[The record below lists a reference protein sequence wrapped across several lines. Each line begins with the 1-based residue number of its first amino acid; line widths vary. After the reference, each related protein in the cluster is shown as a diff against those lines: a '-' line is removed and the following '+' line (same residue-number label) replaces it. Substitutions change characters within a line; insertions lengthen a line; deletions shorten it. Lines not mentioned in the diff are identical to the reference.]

1 MDVEIWDQLVR
12 RHATVVHT
20 YINTRPRWE
29 VESWDPCVSEGWML
43 IGAALENFET
53 FFFVKI
59 IFCELNVVDM
69 VCWTNS
75 CQTINK

>member
-53 FFFVKI
+53 FFFR
-59 IFCELNVVDM
+59 
-69 VCWTNS
+69 
-75 CQTINK
+75 